1 MIEFLK
7 VILGFTLICAYV
19 FVLSII
25 ILIIIILLIDY
36 KKQKQIKMK
45 KRQIEITIETAKRWY
60 NNRNLEMKQ
69 LALEGFPELE
79 EKELPKSWKDLDQ
92 INGFWVT
99 RFSTIESICQDAENI
114 HQNVFATKEQAK
126 ASLALAQLSQLR
138 KVYRKGWI
146 PDWNNKLQEKYC
158 INFSEN
164 EIYAVE
170 YFNINRFLSFQDEKT
185 RDLFLENFHKLI
197 EQAKPLM
204 Q

>member
-1 MIEFLK
+1 
-7 VILGFTLICAYV
+7 
-19 FVLSII
+19 
-25 ILIIIILLIDY
+25 
-36 KKQKQIKMK
+36 MK

-60 NNRNLEMKQ
+60 NNGNLEMKQ

-114 HQNVFATKEQAK
+114 HQNVFATHKQAE
-126 ASLALAQLSQLR
+126 ASVALAQLSQLR
-138 KVYRKGWI
+138 EVYRKGWI
-146 PDWNNKLQEKYC
+146 PDWTDENQWKYC
-158 INFSEN
+158 IEF
-164 EIYAVE
+164 YAKNTQKAN
-170 YFNINRFLSFQDEKT
+170 YLKRGKFLSFQDEET

-197 EQAKPLM
+197 EQAKTLM